1 MDVSKFE
8 ENFNKINSLMKDRKE
23 EKLIIER
30 KYLPEIIDSEFF
42 KMDHTID
49 NLPLIKK
56 KYEQFL
62 YKKGIT
68 IKYSSIFIHFNR
80 FELDGNDPDK
90 DIDYKIENVVATV
103 NVEIEEKMNLNITAR
118 KHSDAEYN
126 PERFPGLVMWINDPK
141 ATFLIFSMGKMVV
154 TGLRKAEEAARGV
167 DKAIKNIKKAG
178 IKVSN
183 PEITIQNI
191 VASGD
196 LHTNIDLNMAAIV
209 MENVMYEPEVFPGLI
224 YRMIEPKTVF
234 LIFSTGKIVCT
245 GAKNSEIVREAVL
258 QLNRVVRDIGIAKES
273 GDLDSEFDDWFAP
286 GTIPQ

>member
-141 ATFLIFSMGKMVV
+141 ATFLIFFNGKDGSHR
-154 TGLRKAEEAARGV
+154 TPKSRRSCKRGGQG
-167 DKAIKNIKKAG
+167 DKKHQE
-178 IKVSN
+178 S
-183 PEITIQNI
+183 
-191 VASGD
+191 
-196 LHTNIDLNMAAIV
+196 
-209 MENVMYEPEVFPGLI
+209 
-224 YRMIEPKTVF
+224 
-234 LIFSTGKIVCT
+234 
-245 GAKNSEIVREAVL
+245 
-258 QLNRVVRDIGIAKES
+258 RD
-273 GDLDSEFDDWFAP
+273 
-286 GTIPQ
+286 

>member
-141 ATFLIFSMGKMVV
+141 ATFLIFFNGKDGSHR
-154 TGLRKAEEAARGV
+154 TPKSRRSCKRGGQG
-167 DKAIKNIKKAG
+167 DKKHQK
-178 IKVSN
+178 
-183 PEITIQNI
+183 
-191 VASGD
+191 SGD
-196 LHTNIDLNMAAIV
+196 
-209 MENVMYEPEVFPGLI
+209 
-224 YRMIEPKTVF
+224 
-234 LIFSTGKIVCT
+234 
-245 GAKNSEIVREAVL
+245 
-258 QLNRVVRDIGIAKES
+258 
-273 GDLDSEFDDWFAP
+273 
-286 GTIPQ
+286 